1 MRRIVVYSIV
11 SLVLMTGLT
20 NSQSIF
26 AEKKRVSISEG
37 AADRETDE
45 YYVPDELKVKK
56 GTTVVWTNDDT
67 TLHTVTSGH
76 SYNGTNGFF
85 DSGFLAPGDKFEF
98 TFTKSGN
105 YYDAYYNYFCTLH
118 PYMSGL
124 VKVSPTAS
132 YYDDY
137 DRKKP
142 TVKSDYNN
150 NGINWKE
157 LCDMAQGIISESC
170 RDLVKKNNPYELT
183 KEGERVL
190 GCLLGG
196 GALLLYPQLAPLAP
210 LGNEALDCKNN
221 KNIDVVGNL
230 LSEFLG
236 K

>member
-1 MRRIVVYSIV
+1 MKLLFLF
-11 SLVLMTGLT
+11 SLVLTAGLT
-20 NSQSIF
+20 SSQFVF
-26 AEKKRVSISEG
+26 AEKKKVSISEG
-37 AADRETDE
+37 AADRETNK
-45 YYVPDELKVKK
+45 YFFPDELKVKK
-56 GTTVVWTNDDT
+56 GTTVVWINDDT

-76 SYNGTNGFF
+76 SYNGTNGIF
-85 DSGFLAPGDKFEF
+85 DSGFLAPGDRFEF

-105 YYDAYYNYFCTLH
+105 YYDAYYDYFCTLH

-124 VKVSPTAS
+124 VKVSPATS

-142 TVKSDYNN
+142 TVKSDRNN

-157 LCDMAQGIISESC
+157 LCNMAQDIISESC

-183 KEGERVL
+183 KEGEHVL

-196 GALLLYPQLAPLAP
+196 SALLLNPELAPLAP
-210 LGNEALDCKNN
+210 LGNAALNCNNDNKNN
-221 KNIDVVGNL
+221 DIVGNL
-230 LSEFLG
+230 LSEVLG

>member
-1 MRRIVVYSIV
+1 MLKLLFLF
-11 SLVLMTGLT
+11 SLVLTAGLT
-20 NSQSIF
+20 SSQFVF
-26 AEKKRVSISEG
+26 AEKKKVSISEG
-37 AADRETDE
+37 AADRQTNE

-56 GTTVVWTNDDT
+56 GTTIVWTNDDT

-76 SYNGTNGFF
+76 SYNGTNGTF
-85 DSGFLAPGDKFEF
+85 DSGFMAPGDRFEF

-105 YYDAYYNYFCTLH
+105 YYDAYYDYFCTLH

-124 VKVSPTAS
+124 VKVSPASSS
-132 YYDDY
+132 YYD

-150 NGINWKE
+150 NNKVNWKE
-157 LCDMAQGIISESC
+157 ICKLADDYITEPCK
-170 RDLVKKNNPYELT
+170 DLVKKNDPYKLT

-190 GCLLGG
+190 GCFIGG

-221 KNIDVVGNL
+221 DKNIDVVGNL